1 MGFSRATTMTNATDS
16 FAKRYQSKSAQE
28 LARLVAE
35 EDNLVP
41 EAREA
46 LRAEIARRPQSAE
59 VASAPVLA
67 STRTE
72 NRLDGVRGWLLLYCF
87 GLISACIRSIIA
99 TVETTINGGIPL
111 VIALLVLGVVGWDV
125 ATVVAIFVRARSALR
140 MVFIQ
145 LILSAAATALILGA
159 QTASLI
165 VSNESDKVLVLT
177 SVLDGVG
184 ILLWYRYF
192 CESKRV
198 SITLGSNL

>member
-1 MGFSRATTMTNATDS
+1 
-16 FAKRYQSKSAQE
+16 
-28 LARLVAE
+28 
-35 EDNLVP
+35 
-41 EAREA
+41 
-46 LRAEIARRPQSAE
+46 
-59 VASAPVLA
+59 
-67 STRTE
+67 
-72 NRLDGVRGWLLLYCF
+72 
-87 GLISACIRSIIA
+87 
-99 TVETTINGGIPL
+99 
-111 VIALLVLGVVGWDV
+111 
-125 ATVVAIFVRARSALR
+125 